1 MKPKVYIS
9 IGSAATTI
17 QKQAADTIFRSL
29 ETAGLSPRQ
38 MERNEWTAEQ
48 PLRGIKKVIEQCQGI
63 VVIAFRRYQFST
75 GTERQKDGSE
85 KQLANIRI
93 TTVWNQIEAAMGYTR
108 GLPLLVIAE
117 EGLLE
122 DGLLEGCYDWKVYW
136 TDFSLEQ
143 LQSDKF
149 VGYLE
154 SWKELVLEQNA
165 VFPPP
170 PPPLPTPTPSPSPSP
185 SPSKEDVDISKLTW
199 GRFLGMFT
207 FPQLW
212 GAISVVFGCLSAVA
226 YVSYRAGLHHWLP
239 W

>member
-9 IGSAATTI
+9 IGSAATAI
-17 QKQAADTIFRSL
+17 QKQAADMIFRSL

-38 MERNEWTAEQ
+38 MERNEWTAQQ
-48 PLRGIKKVIEQCQGI
+48 PLRGIKKVIGQCQGI

-75 GTERQKDGSE
+75 GTELQKDGSE

-108 GLPLLVIAE
+108 DLPLLVIAE

-136 TDFSLEQ
+136 TDFSPQQ

-154 SWKELVLEQNA
+154 SWKELVLEQGA
-165 VFPPP
+165 VVTP
-170 PPPLPTPTPSPSPSP
+170 PTPP
-185 SPSKEDVDISKLTW
+185 KEDVDISKLTW
-199 GRFLGMFT
+199 GKFIGLFT

-212 GAISVVFGCLSAVA
+212 AAISVVFGCFSAVA